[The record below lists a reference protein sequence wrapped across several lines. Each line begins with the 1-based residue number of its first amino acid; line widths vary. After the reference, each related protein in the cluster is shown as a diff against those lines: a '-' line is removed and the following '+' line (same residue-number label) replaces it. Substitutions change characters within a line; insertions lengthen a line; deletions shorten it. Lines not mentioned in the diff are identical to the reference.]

1 MSVFCERPAEV
12 EAMVELETVLVE
24 RSARAVL
31 ADESDD
37 RVEEIDDDGELAM
50 VDVVVGF
57 CDVVVVTVDGNECV
71 VVVGGCV
78 AGGDGALVVVVVV
91 MRRALPGRRR
101 ARRPGRAARG

>member
-1 MSVFCERPAEV
+1 MSVVCERPEAEV
-12 EAMVELETVLVE
+12 EAMVELKTVLVE

-37 RVEEIDDDGELAM
+37 RVEEIDDDGEGAM

-57 CDVVVVTVDGNECV
+57 CDVVVVTVGGNECV

-91 MRRALPGRRR
+91 AGWIFAGGDL
-101 ARRPGRAARG
+101 

>member
-57 CDVVVVTVDGNECV
+57 CDVVVVTVGGNECV

-91 MRRALPGRRR
+91 AGWIFAGGDL
-101 ARRPGRAARG
+101 